1 MQNTETIYADKVS
14 AQMHE
19 QTLNPDICWFC
30 DKPAAE
36 KESAAIYLNKY
47 QNARLGLTGNTY
59 QYLVLS
65 RHIPCCRVCRRTHEK
80 ARKWS
85 GSLMIP
91 GGIGGF
97 IAGLVLPF
105 VIFLNLQITPDKDF
119 NGIVIFSMFGGAVS
133 GVILGYLLGQK
144 IAFASA
150 PGTKPQT
157 YAKQHPLVRPL
168 IEQGWR
174 LGKPE

>member
-1 MQNTETIYADKVS
+1 MQNVGKIYADKVS
-14 AQMHE
+14 AQMDGH
-19 QTLNPDICWFC
+19 TLNPDICWFC
-30 DKPAAE
+30 DKPVAE
-36 KESAAIYLNKY
+36 KESAEIYLNKH
-47 QNARLGLTGNTY
+47 QNTHLGLTGNTY
-59 QYLVLS
+59 EFLVLS
-65 RHIPCCRVCRRTHEK
+65 RSIPCCRICRRTHER
-80 ARKWS
+80 ADKWS

-97 IAGLVLPF
+97 IAGVALPF

-119 NGIVIFSMFGGAVS
+119 NGIVFFSMVGGAVS

-144 IAFASA
+144 IAFAFA

-157 YAKQHPLVRPL
+157 HAKQHPLIKPL

>member
-1 MQNTETIYADKVS
+1 MQNAGKIYANKVS
-14 AQMHE
+14 AQMDE
-19 QTLNPDICWFC
+19 QNLNSDVCWFC
-30 DKPAAE
+30 DKPAGE
-36 KESAAIYLNKY
+36 KESSA
-47 QNARLGLTGNTY
+47 
-59 QYLVLS
+59 
-65 RHIPCCRVCRRTHEK
+65 THEN
-80 ARKWS
+80 ADKWS
-85 GSLMIP
+85 SNLMIL

-144 IAFASA
+144 IAFAFA

-157 YAKQHPLVRPL
+157 HAKHHPLIRPL